1 MGASDE
7 ASLELVRELHTAGQ
21 LRHAWTTQ
29 AWPWEELH
37 PAAAMLLSDLA
48 THGECRPSELAK
60 RKMVDISVVSRQ
72 IGQLTAAGLVD
83 RRPAPEDGRAALV
96 SVSEQGQT
104 ELKRVREAYLHF
116 MSAALKDWTQE
127 DIATLAAAIR
137 SMNEALRKHLNGDTS
152 AAREP
157 EHD

>member
-7 ASLELVRELHTAGQ
+7 ASLELARELHTAGQ

-29 AWPWEELH
+29 AWPWEDLH
-37 PAAAMLLSDLA
+37 PAAAMLLSELA

-60 RKMVDISVVSRQ
+60 HKMVDISVISRQ
-72 IGQLTAAGLVD
+72 IAQLSAAGLVD

-116 MSAALKDWTQE
+116 MSTALKDWTHE
-127 DIATLAAAIR
+127 DVATLAATLR
-137 SMNEALRKHLNGDTS
+137 SMNEALREHLNGDAS
-152 AAREP
+152 AA
-157 EHD
+157 HDGK